1 MTNQDLTIKFSVQH
15 SPAEIYS
22 AINNVRAWWAEEI
35 GGNSENHH
43 NEFLF
48 VYKDTHR
55 STQYNFNLK

>member
-1 MTNQDLTIKFSVQH
+1 MILQDLSIKFCVIKA
-15 SPAEIYS
+15 PAEVFS

-35 GGNSENHH
+35 GGNSENLH

-48 VYKDTHR
+48 VYKDIHR